1 MKTAVFTFAFVAAVA
16 AYAYPPVTESDG
28 NDSPAVIYRT
38 DVEMR
43 GIDMGWRPP
52 VVSTDSD
59 MEYDDVSGPWP
70 VPRPVVGSEDYR
82 G

>member
-28 NDSPAVIYRT
+28 NDSPAVI
-38 DVEMR
+38 VEMR
-43 GIDMGWRPP
+43 GSDMGWRSP